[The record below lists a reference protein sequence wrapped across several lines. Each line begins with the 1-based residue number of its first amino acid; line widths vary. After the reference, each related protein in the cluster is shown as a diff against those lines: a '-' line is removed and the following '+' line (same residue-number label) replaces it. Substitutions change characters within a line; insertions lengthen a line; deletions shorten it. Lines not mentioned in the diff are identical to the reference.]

1 MYTEKKIA
9 SALIQ
14 KVFGGTGILPV
25 RVHGLKTC
33 VTIILEKVLIS
44 CSYRWILILSCVDMF
59 FFETFTL
66 EVKTTA
72 GTDILDLTA
81 AVAAQVEQIGVAEGL
96 LTLFISGST
105 AALTTIEFE
114 TGVVNDLRAAIDR
127 LFPREIPYEHDRRW
141 GDGNGYS
148 HVRAAF
154 LKPCLSIPIAGGRLR
169 LGAWQQIVLLDFDN
183 RPRQRSILGQVIGS
197 RPSNG

>member
-1 MYTEKKIA
+1 M
-9 SALIQ
+9 
-14 KVFGGTGILPV
+14 VFLQT
-25 RVHGLKTC
+25 
-33 VTIILEKVLIS
+33 
-44 CSYRWILILSCVDMF
+44 F
-59 FFETFTL
+59 FL
-66 EVKTTA
+66 EVSTTA

-81 AVAAQVEQIGVAEGL
+81 KVQEKVTDTGVAAGL

-114 TGVVNDLRAAIDR
+114 SGVINDLRAAMER
-127 LFPREIPYEHDRRW
+127 LFPQDLVYEHDRRW

-154 LKPCLSIPIAGGRLR
+154 LKPSLGVPIEDSRLQ

-183 RPRQRSILGQVIGS
+183 RPRQRRIRGQVMGIK
-197 RPSNG
+197 PSNG

>member
-1 MYTEKKIA
+1 
-9 SALIQ
+9 
-14 KVFGGTGILPV
+14 
-25 RVHGLKTC
+25 
-33 VTIILEKVLIS
+33 
-44 CSYRWILILSCVDMF
+44 MF
-59 FFETFTL
+59 SLETFTF
-66 EVKTTA
+66 EVKTTG

-81 AVAAQVEQIGVAEGL
+81 AVAAEVEQTGVTEGL

-114 TGVVNDLRAAIDR
+114 SGVVNDLREAIDR

-141 GDGNGYS
+141 GDGNGYA

-154 LKPCLSIPIAGGRLR
+154 VKPSLSIPLTGGRLL
-169 LGAWQQIVLLDFDN
+169 LGTWQQIVLLDFDN
-183 RPRQRSILGQVIGS
+183 RPRQRSIQGQVIGS